1 MACPLP
7 SYCTA
12 PECEEPTRQGRTYC
26 DLHEKRHQRCRCAS
40 AARCQC
46 LTAPKQERLGPKER
60 LLEAAHRYAE
70 TDAEDDAEYQRNERD
85 LLRAARQIQPSAMGE
100 LVRHGMAEARRRGVR
115 LGRRPSVTPE
125 QAREAVQR
133 HGSIAAAARALGRN
147 RDTISDALKRA
158 EESSIVPH
166 SSMAA

>member
-46 LTAPKQERLGPKER
+46 LTAPKQERLSPNER
-60 LLEAAHRYAE
+60 LLEAALRMADA
-70 TDAEDDAEYQRNERD
+70 DAEDDAAFARATRD
-85 LLRAARQIQPSAMGE
+85 VLRAARHLQPSAVGE
-100 LVRHGMAEARRRGVR
+100 LVRQGMAEARRRGVR

-125 QAREAVQR
+125 EAREAVLR

-158 EESSIVPH
+158 EESSIVPR
-166 SSMAA
+166 SNMAA